1 MSSSAIMS
9 KNSGRYQTYMY
20 MYIDLSI
27 DVDNVVRFFYCSFWD
42 TRGYF
47 IKPLTS
53 IFDFSEL
60 ANKQT
65 NELRIKKY
73 IRTHSRDE
81 YFY

>member
-1 MSSSAIMS
+1 
-9 KNSGRYQTYMY
+9 

-27 DVDNVVRFFYCSFWD
+27 DVDNVVRFFYCSLWD

-73 IRTHSRDE
+73 IRTHIAEMNILIDNTL
-81 YFY
+81 

>member
-1 MSSSAIMS
+1 MTSVHVHIWYYA
-9 KNSGRYQTYMY
+9 
-20 MYIDLSI
+20 
-27 DVDNVVRFFYCSFWD
+27 WD

-47 IKPLTS
+47 IKPLTN

-73 IRTHSRDE
+73 IHT
-81 YFY
+81 

>member
-1 MSSSAIMS
+1 MTSVHVHI
-9 KNSGRYQTYMY
+9 Y
-20 MYIDLSI
+20 SI
-27 DVDNVVRFFYCSFWD
+27 THG

-47 IKPLTS
+47 IKPLTN

-73 IRTHSRDE
+73 IHMYTHNRDE

>member
-1 MSSSAIMS
+1 
-9 KNSGRYQTYMY
+9 MY

-27 DVDNVVRFFYCSFWD
+27 DVDNVVRIIYCSFWD
-42 TRGYF
+42 TRDYF

-53 IFDFSEL
+53 FFDLSEL

-73 IRTHSRDE
+73 IRTHIAEMNICIDNTL
-81 YFY
+81 

>member
-1 MSSSAIMS
+1 MTSVHVHIWHYA
-9 KNSGRYQTYMY
+9 
-20 MYIDLSI
+20 
-27 DVDNVVRFFYCSFWD
+27 WD

-47 IKPLTS
+47 IKQLTN

-73 IRTHSRDE
+73 IHT
-81 YFY
+81 